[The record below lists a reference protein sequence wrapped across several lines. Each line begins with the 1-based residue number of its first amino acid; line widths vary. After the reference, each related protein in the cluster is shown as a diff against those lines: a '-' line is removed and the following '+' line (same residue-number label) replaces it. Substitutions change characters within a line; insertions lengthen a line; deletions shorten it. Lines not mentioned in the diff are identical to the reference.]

1 MKNFVELYTLMLF
14 ITICHSMSFSDQRER
29 MPLNVIFS
37 PLLQK
42 IKNNF

>member
-14 ITICHSMSFSDQRER
+14 ITICYSMSFSDQRER
-29 MPLNVIFS
+29 MSLNVIFS

-42 IKNNF
+42 NQK